1 MTSQYF
7 FLSQTEIAGNRAVL
21 RGPEHHHLHRVLR
34 ARPGDRVWLFDEE
47 GRRYRA
53 EVASGAED
61 ATELNILEIL
71 LPRELP
77 TKITLAAA
85 LLKGG
90 TMDEVILK
98 ATELGAARISPIETE
113 RSVAR
118 TGERTER
125 KVDRWRKIA
134 LAAAKQ
140 SRAARPPQIDIPVGL
155 EDFLSG
161 CRSERKIV
169 LDEDGGAS
177 LKTLRFEGGHPPA
190 EAVVL
195 VGPEGGWS
203 PSEREAVRHAGF
215 EPFGLGPTI
224 LRAETAALSVLTI
237 LSHEW
242 NW

>member
-1 MTSQYF
+1 M
-7 FLSQTEIAGNRAVL
+7 
-21 RGPEHHHLHRVLR
+21 
-34 ARPGDRVWLFDEE
+34 
-47 GRRYRA
+47 
-53 EVASGAED
+53 
-61 ATELNILEIL
+61 NILEIL

-140 SRAARPPQIDIPVGL
+140 SRAARPPHIDIPVGL
-155 EDFLSG
+155 EDFLSD

-177 LKTLRFEGGHPPA
+177 LKTLRSDGGPPPA

-203 PSEREAVRHAGF
+203 PSEREAVRKAGF
-215 EPFGLGPTI
+215 EPVGLGPTI